1 MSSLPELSVPLNP
14 TNPRRRAYSNPFF
27 YPDEWEETWTG
38 DSYKYRASENQ
49 LGLIDSLVTKAL
61 EEAKRAEQLLKD
73 KKSKEEAFFRG
84 LTSDAPRQ
92 FEDDDGEMVKEDAN
106 DIRVRKSRE
115 LDEFLEKINFEDAAG
130 TQELY
135 TNIMMEFA
143 KIQVELEWL
152 KENTIKA
159 IKEQDSDFARYYKRK
174 KTESGVQGTSASMVD
189 DVVNKLRL
197 DK

>member
-14 TNPRRRAYSNPFF
+14 TYPRRRAYSNPFS

-92 FEDDDGEMVKEDAN
+92 FEDDDGE
-106 DIRVRKSRE
+106 IRKSRE
-115 LDEFLEKINFEDAAG
+115 LDEFLEKINFEDAAE

-143 KIQVELEWL
+143 KIQVDLEWL

-159 IKEQDSDFARYYKRK
+159 IKEQDSDFGRYYKRK
-174 KTESGVQGTSASMVD
+174 KTESGVQATSASMVD